1 VGSVPLRIGVF
12 CLWITA
18 ATLAPRAA
26 SAVTVEGDISYTSD
40 YIYRGISESGG
51 RSAGQ
56 IDVRATTRDGTFVG
70 VFATTLGRTWQR
82 SWGNTGWDYAMEG
95 YLGHR
100 FDLSPAWSATLTG
113 VSYWY
118 LKGNVPMS
126 NDYQEFSVAV
136 SYLDFLTVTAAAIP
150 NAVRF
155 NGDYRLGRYPAYV
168 VDTSVQFP
176 LIGRLFF
183 TAGAGYYLTQAVS
196 EPAAPGDH
204 TSNAREYA
212 FGNAGFGF
220 QFKSLR
226 VDAGYY
232 VAEHRAQ
239 ALFPYGRAGS
249 RFAAT
254 VSWHF

>member
-1 VGSVPLRIGVF
+1 VGPVPLRIGIF
-12 CLWITA
+12 CLCIAA

-26 SAVTVEGDISYTSD
+26 GAVTVEGDISYTSD
-40 YIYRGISESGG
+40 YIFRGISESGG

-70 VFATTLGRTWQR
+70 VFATTLGHTWQR
-82 SWGNTGWDYAMEG
+82 SWGNFGWDYELEG

-118 LKGNVPMS
+118 VKGNVPMS
-126 NDYQEFSVAV
+126 NDYQEISVAV
-136 SYLDFLTVTAAAIP
+136 SYLDFWTVTAAAIP
-150 NAVRF
+150 NAVLF
-155 NGDYRLGRYPAYV
+155 YGDRRLGRYPAYV
-168 VDTSVQFP
+168 ADTSVQLP

-183 TAGAGYYLTQAVS
+183 TAGAGYYTSTQA
-196 EPAAPGDH
+196 G
-204 TSNAREYA
+204 YA

-220 QFKSLR
+220 QLKSFR

-232 VAEHRAQ
+232 WAQ
-239 ALFPYGRAGS
+239 DHAQELFPYGRAGS
-249 RFAAT
+249 RFAGT
-254 VSWHF
+254 LSWHF

>member
-1 VGSVPLRIGVF
+1 MAPVPLRIGIV

-18 ATLAPRAA
+18 ATLAPGAA
-26 SAVTVEGDISYTSD
+26 QAITVDGEISYTND
-40 YIYRGISESGG
+40 YVFRGISQTAG

-56 IDVRATTRDGTFVG
+56 IDVRASTRDGTFLG
-70 VFATTLGRTWQR
+70 AFASTLGHTWQR
-82 SWGNTGWDYAMEG
+82 PWGNTGWDYEVEA

-118 LKGNVPMS
+118 VKGNVPMS
-126 NDYQEFSVAV
+126 EDYQEVSVAA
-136 SYLDFLTVTAAAIP
+136 SYLDLWTVSAAVIP

-168 VDTSVQFP
+168 ADTSVQFP
-176 LIGRLFF
+176 LIGRLFL
-183 TAGAGYYLTQAVS
+183 TAGAGYYISAEVAGPEGSATR
-196 EPAAPGDH
+196 G
-204 TSNAREYA
+204 YW
-212 FGNAGFGF
+212 FGNAGLGF

-226 VDAGYY
+226 LDASYY
-232 VAEHRAQ
+232 VAEHPAQ

-249 RFAAT
+249 RFAGT